1 MGEEQGAD
9 SYRPRGRS
17 RRLLLIG
24 PRIIENHVIGG
35 DAVQFETLIEGLRN
49 RARVGV
55 TVIST
60 ARPLANRGRLTRA
73 LLDAFTFL
81 KTVARLWRRIAAAD
95 LVVWY
100 VSSRGA
106 ILSGGFLWLVCVIR
120 GRPLAVR
127 FFGGSFDAQLAAAPA
142 IWRFIAGRTFLRA
155 EVLLCQTRRLT
166 AALGSA
172 FTTAWLPNTRDMPPR
187 RQAYRK
193 SCRRLLFLSRLLPEK
208 GLPELMEAAR
218 RFPASV
224 RLSVFGP
231 EMPGFDVGTISL
243 SRNAIYGGA
252 VAPERVPAVM
262 EEHDALVLPTRY
274 YDEGYSGVVI
284 EAFQMGLPVIVTR
297 LPALQ
302 ELVTD
307 GKDGLWVGVRSVDSL
322 VEAVARLCSSD
333 ELFASLRRGALETGE
348 RYRSALA
355 TAAIEELCLRTGS
368 LAEDPAESP

>member
-1 MGEEQGAD
+1 MGDEQRAD
-9 SYRPRGRS
+9 PDRP
-17 RRLLLIG
+17 RRLLLVG

-35 DAVQFETLIEGLRN
+35 DAVQFETLIGDLGKRG
-49 RARVGV
+49 RVDV

-60 ARPLANRGRLTRA
+60 ARPQAGRGRLGRA
-73 LLDAFTFL
+73 RLDAYTFL
-81 KTVARLWRRIAAAD
+81 NTVARLWRRIAAAD

-106 ILSGGFLWLVCVIR
+106 ILSGGFLWLVCALR

-166 AALGSA
+166 AALGGA
-172 FTTAWLPNTRDMPPR
+172 FATAWLPNTREMPPR
-187 RQAYRK
+187 RQAYRR

-208 GLPELMEAAR
+208 GLPELMEAAP
-218 RFPASV
+218 RFPAPV

-231 EMPGFDVGTISL
+231 EMPGFDVGAIDRL
-243 SRNAIYGGA
+243 PNASYGGA
-252 VAPERVPAVM
+252 IAPERVPAVM

-297 LPALQ
+297 LPPLQ

-307 GKDGLWVGVRSVDSL
+307 GRDGLWVEVRSVDSL

-333 ELFASLRRGALETGE
+333 ELFARLRRGALETGE
-348 RYRSALA
+348 RYRSSLA
-355 TAAIEELCLRTGS
+355 AAAIEELCLRDGS

>member
-1 MGEEQGAD
+1 MGDEQRAD
-9 SYRPRGRS
+9 PDRP
-17 RRLLLIG
+17 RRLLLVG

-35 DAVQFETLIEGLRN
+35 DAVQFETLIGDLGKRG
-49 RARVGV
+49 RVDV

-60 ARPLANRGRLTRA
+60 ARPLAGRGRLGRA
-73 LLDAFTFL
+73 RLDAYTFL
-81 KTVARLWRRIAAAD
+81 NTVARLWQRIAAAD

-106 ILSGGFLWLVCVIR
+106 ILSGGFLWLVCALR

-166 AALGSA
+166 AALGGA
-172 FTTAWLPNTRDMPPR
+172 FATAWLPNTRDMPPR

-208 GLPELMEAAR
+208 GLPELMEAAP
-218 RFPASV
+218 RFPAPV

-231 EMPGFDVGTISL
+231 EMPGFDVGAIDRL
-243 SRNAIYGGA
+243 PNASYGGA
-252 VAPERVPAVM
+252 IAPGRVPAVM

-297 LPALQ
+297 LPPLQ

-307 GKDGLWVGVRSVDSL
+307 GRDGLWVEVRSVDSL

-333 ELFASLRRGALETGE
+333 ELFARLRRGALETGE
-348 RYRSALA
+348 RYRSSLA
-355 TAAIEELCLRTGS
+355 AAAIEELCLRDGS